1 MSMLNYMF
9 TEKKEKQKIN
19 TEIIRNYSIVDEV
32 TDLALNIVNTREV
45 IVDNLMFD
53 YLILEEES
61 RGLMTLCEKV
71 KVDYN
76 EVDLEIKT
84 RAIKLLRKDVEN
96 EKIARMTWNDVSN
109 NLIRINK
116 RLILSKIKKEYPD
129 VYFPILNR
137 AKETADKI
145 IRGINQ

>member
-1 MSMLNYMF
+1 MSMINHMII
-9 TEKKEKQKIN
+9 EKKEKQKIN
-19 TEIIRNYSIVDEV
+19 TEITRNYSIVDEI
-32 TDLALNIVNTREV
+32 TDLALSIANTRE
-45 IVDNLMFD
+45 IIIDNLMFD
-53 YLILEEES
+53 YLILPEES
-61 RGLMTLCEKV
+61 RGLISLCEKV

-76 EVDLEIKT
+76 ELDLEVKT
-84 RAIKLLRKDVEN
+84 RTIKLLRKDVKN
-96 EKIARMTWNDVSN
+96 EKITRMTWNDVSN

-145 IRGINQ
+145 IRGIN